1 MSYSVLTNYV
11 RLSPNCTKPR
21 NKPIDAI
28 VIHHVAGNATV
39 EAIGKIFASESR
51 QASSNYGVGTDGRIG
66 CYVEEENRSW
76 CSSNREIDHR
86 AITIEVS
93 NCSGAPDWKVSDQ
106 ALESTIALCYD
117 ICRRYGFELNYT
129 GDKTGNLHKHEWY
142 AATACPGPYLGAK
155 FAYIAEEVNRRLKPQ
170 SAAGGEGDIYRVQ
183 VGAFEKK
190 ANAERQLDV
199 VKALGYTDAFIASV
213 DDLIYR
219 VQVGAFRDKANAER
233 MLESIQSKGLKGFV
247 TKLSGKPV
255 TTTPAAPVKTVDELA
270 REVIAGKHGNG
281 EERKK
286 SLGDQYAAVQKRVN
300 ELMKG

>member
-1 MSYSVLTNYV
+1 MSYSVLTDYV

-21 NKPIDAI
+21 NQKINAI
-28 VIHHVAGNATV
+28 VIHHVAGKATA
-39 EAIGKIFASESR
+39 EALGSIFAAESR
-51 QASSNYGVGTDGRIG
+51 QASSNYGVGIDGRIG

-106 ALESTIALCYD
+106 SLEATITLCYD

-129 GDKTGNLHKHEWY
+129 GDKSGNLHKHEWY

-155 FAYIAEEVNRRLKPQ
+155 FAYIAEEVNRRLKAQ
-170 SAAGGEGDIYRVQ
+170 SAPQTEENIYRVQ
-183 VGAFEKK
+183 VGAFSQR
-190 ANAERQLDV
+190 ANAEAQLAQ
-199 VKALGYTDAFIASV
+199 VKALGFADAFIAEV
-213 DDLIYR
+213 DDKLFR
-219 VQVGAFRDKANAER
+219 VQLGAFREKANADA
-233 MLESIQSKGLKGFV
+233 MLKKVQEKGLKGFV

-255 TTTPAAPVKTVDELA
+255 SSAAPVKTVDELA
-270 REVIAGKHGNG
+270 REVIAGKHGTG
-281 EERKK
+281 EARKK
-286 SLGDQYAAVQKRVN
+286 SLGSRYAEVQKRVN